1 MKKII
6 ITLAVTIVSI
16 CVLSS
21 CKPKEERVIDRLNNL
36 SEKIE
41 KHGESWD
48 ADDWADA
55 LEELQDIHADIEE
68 CDFSKEQ
75 LRKLGNVEGKL
86 MGVIMTE
93 GAKSLQSTTE
103 SFFEGAGSEL
113 KGFKSGLQ
121 DSYDTAS
128 LEDLDEQVTSQLE
141 ELEKELKD

>member
-1 MKKII
+1 MKRII
-6 ITLAVTIVSI
+6 ITVAITLVSI

-21 CKPKEERVIDRLNNL
+21 CKPKEERVIDRINNL

-68 CDFSKEQ
+68 CDFTKEQ
-75 LRKLGNVEGKL
+75 LRKLGKVEGKL
-86 MGVIMTE
+86 MGVIATE

-103 SFFEGAGSEL
+103 SFFESAGSYIQ
-113 KGFKSGLQ
+113 GFKKGLQ
-121 DSYDTAS
+121 ESFDPTSI
-128 LEDLDEQVTSQLE
+128 EDLDEQVTSQLQ